1 MTEMA
6 PEQTVTADL
15 SHTPVRDFTLRSAF
29 ALAFSDVSPIV
40 GIYSVFGL
48 CLLVAGPAFF
58 WGFPVVLIGQLAVTG
73 VFGDLVSKWPFQGSV
88 YAWARELFGAR
99 YGWFANW
106 AYSWGLTIALGAVAL
121 FAAEFLGPAVGL
133 NSLSQTQTSLLALG
147 VLIFGSIANMVGSKF
162 LRGLLYVSMT
172 AELISSLG
180 IGVALLFFHRT
191 HSFSFLFSGAGT
203 AHGAGWLFG
212 PFLAIVAFIGFSFVG
227 FESAGSIAEEVQG
240 ARHVLPKAISL
251 ALLSCGLLVMFATL
265 GLLLAL
271 PDLGAVLSGKDTN
284 PIATTLE
291 TRLGSGTGRALLV
304 MLTIGF
310 TASMIAVQAAVSR
323 AIWASARARELPAS
337 GLLGRLSGPERLPRH
352 VIGLT
357 CIVAGI
363 LVFIHNAERVHAAAQ
378 RRDRRLLRV
387 LRPAGRGGG
396 RHPPARRLDPRP
408 GIDGQ
413 GRGHGHVL
421 RGHLDDRRD
430 HQHRLAA
437 QHLRRRLVP
446 QLGHRA
452 GDRRARRPRRAGLG
466 LRLPARRP
474 GHDGPLHPGRLRPG
488 GRVSEPLLPRRRAG
502 KQRAGQQ

>member
-1 MTEMA
+1 
-6 PEQTVTADL
+6 
-15 SHTPVRDFTLRSAF
+15 
-29 ALAFSDVSPIV
+29 
-40 GIYSVFGL
+40 
-48 CLLVAGPAFF
+48 
-58 WGFPVVLIGQLAVTG
+58 
-73 VFGDLVSKWPFQGSV
+73 
-88 YAWARELFGAR
+88 
-99 YGWFANW
+99 
-106 AYSWGLTIALGAVAL
+106 
-121 FAAEFLGPAVGL
+121 
-133 NSLSQTQTSLLALG
+133 
-147 VLIFGSIANMVGSKF
+147 
-162 LRGLLYVSMT
+162 MT

-265 GLLLAL
+265 GLLLAI

-337 GLLGRLSGPERLPRH
+337 GLLGRLSGSERLPRH

-363 LVFIHNAERVHAAAQ
+363 LVFIHNPNVFTLLLSGATAGFFVSYALPVVAAAVT
-378 RRDRRLLRV
+378 RL
-387 LRPAGRGGG
+387 RGGWT
-396 RHPPARRLDPRP
+396 P
-408 GIDGQ
+408 GPVSMGKAAAT
-413 GRGHGHVL
+413 VTY
-421 RGHLDDRRD
+421 
-430 HQHRLAA
+430 LAA
-437 QHLRRRLVP
+437 VWMIAEIINIAWPRNTYGVWYLNWGIVLVIAV
-446 QLGHRA
+446 LGV
-452 GDRRARRPRRAGLG
+452 LG
-466 LRLPARRP
+466 ALVSAYVF
-474 GHDGPLHPGRLRPG
+474 RPG
-488 GRVSEPLLPRRRAG
+488 GEAAAARFTPVVSDPEG
-502 KQRAGQQ
+502 E